1 MRLSWLWSMINLFT
15 ALLTS
20 VFVFVVPA
28 TPFQPY
34 IVMSFVCF
42 CPGMALV
49 RFLRLNDLATELSLA
64 VALSLSVASIIAGAL
79 LYSKHWSPLDT
90 LTALILL
97 TLICSI
103 AQLIMQLPI
112 IGIAHTQEQSDDVA
126 ASKTIS
132 MAALKRDAGKQQEV
146 VKENTPQPLTV
157 ASSSVR
163 KAPWGLGE
171 VATSIIP
178 VSTDQSPL
186 RSGKQAAPPA
196 SHEKEIE
203 KAATTILPAIAQP
216 PTKQSVAEKDT
227 TLLAAVSSSPGPQK
241 VEEKDTTLLAT
252 VSNSPEPQK
261 IEEKDTTLLPSA
273 GSPDIEERNTTLLP
287 SAGAQSIEEKDTA
300 LIPSPIE
307 TQDTQ
312 ELHKEEI
319 SSLLPATKPPVTPK
333 IEAKKTAS
341 TPPITKLP
349 ETPATAEKKV
359 APAFPP
365 MKLPVTP
372 KIEVKKAIST
382 PPSLESQQ
390 PEDAKENTDKRP
402 AVRPL
407 QKPESRDRDTDA
419 NIEPA
424 SAGETPNSFPA
435 LPSPVGVKPTLRK
448 RRLLNQ

>member
-1 MRLSWLWSMINLFT
+1 MRLSWLWSTINLFT

-132 MAALKRDAGKQQEV
+132 MAALKRDASKQQEA

-196 SHEKEIE
+196 SYEKEIE

-216 PTKQSVAEKDT
+216 PTKQSVADKDT
-227 TLLAAVSSSPGPQK
+227 TLLAAVSS
-241 VEEKDTTLLAT
+241 
-252 VSNSPEPQK
+252 SPEPQK

-300 LIPSPIE
+300 LISSPIE

-319 SSLLPATKPPVTPK
+319 SSLPPAKKLPVTPK
-333 IEAKKTAS
+333 IEAKKTIS

-424 SAGETPNSFPA
+424 PASAGETPNSFPA
-435 LPSPVGVKPTLRK
+435 
-448 RRLLNQ
+448 